1 MDGSTRTAGV
11 LSTDTGIIP
20 KFVPMDYVMFAL
32 TLVISCGIGI
42 FYAVWDRNRNTT
54 KDFLLGGQNMHPI
67 PVACSLVVTFM
78 SAMTLLGNPAE
89 IYNYNSMW
97 WWLVVPMTL
106 AVWSTN
112 TIFIPFFHNL
122 KIQSVF
128 EYLQMRFNR
137 ATSLFGC
144 YILILQTL
152 IYMAFLLY
160 APALALNAVTGV
172 HLWGSVIGMGFVVTF
187 YTTLGGM
194 KAVLWTDTFQAG
206 VIIAGLLAVLIKGSI
221 IQGGFDKAWEIANRN
236 DRIIFDEFN
245 PDPKVRHSVWSM
257 VFGGWAFWMYLY
269 GVNQAQVQRCLSCP
283 TVKKAQLAMWINLP
297 GLIFI
302 VSTCCMIGIVMYA
315 FYADCHPI
323 SFGLVDKTDQLVP
336 LYVMDILGDYP
347 GLPGVFVS
355 CVVSGS
361 LSSLS
366 SGLNALSAVTL
377 RDIMQNSCPGITSI
391 SEFRTTIIS
400 KLIVFF
406 YGVLAIGL
414 AYVVS
419 NLGSILQA
427 VYIVF
432 GILNGPLLGV
442 FTLGM
447 FFPWANRH
455 GSIAGLIASLA
466 ILFWIGIGSFV
477 YDLEQ
482 PPSRTFVTGCNFTA
496 KPSLAPPNVTSTS
509 PAETEY
515 SDPFI
520 EMYKLSYMYYTA
532 LGMLIVWVVGL
543 AVSFITGFTQP
554 ESLDARLICPVVEE
568 TFPCLPEKVKKF
580 FRFGIIHKGKYDREA
595 KVDMELSIKNSVNSL
610 RDLEKNNKNHSSSV
624 PSVTG
629 QINNT
634 SLDSTPASFS
644 LGSQDVEN
652 DSVTGCDNLG
662 YLSENP
668 KDMTKL

>member
-1 MDGSTRTAGV
+1 MSEGYSIYTGV
-11 LSTDTGIIP
+11 VKSFGIA
-20 KFVPMDYVMFAL
+20 DYIVFSL
-32 TLVISCGIGI
+32 TLLISTGIGI
-42 FYAVWDRNRNTT
+42 GFAIADRKKNTT
-54 KDFLLGGQNMHPI
+54 DEFLLGGKKMNVF
-67 PVACSLVVTFM
+67 PVAMSLMVTFM
-78 SAMTLLGNPAE
+78 SAMTLLGNPVE
-89 IYNYNSMW
+89 MYKYNTMF
-97 WWLVVPMTL
+97 WWLVVGMVL
-106 AVWSTN
+106 AMWSTC
-112 TIFIPFFHNL
+112 TVYTPFFYNL
-122 KIQSVF
+122 KNESVF
-128 EYLQMRFNR
+128 QYLQMRFDR

-144 YILILQTL
+144 YILIAQTL

-172 HLWGSVIGMGFVVTF
+172 HLWGSVIGMGCVVTF

-206 VIIAGLLAVLIKGSI
+206 VIIAGLLAVLIKGSMVE
-221 IQGGFDKAWEIANRN
+221 GGFDKAWEIANLHG
-236 DRIIFDEFN
+236 RIVFDEAN
-245 PDPKVRHSVWSM
+245 PDPKVRHSIWSM

-283 TVKKAQLAMWINLP
+283 TVRKAQLAMWINLP
-297 GLIFI
+297 GLMFI
-302 VSTCCMIGIVMYA
+302 VSTCCMIGIVMFA
-315 FYADCHPI
+315 FYVDCHPI
-323 SFGLVDKTDQLVP
+323 TYGLVDKTDQLVP
-336 LYVMDILGDYP
+336 LYVMDILGDFP

-377 RDIMQNSCPGITSI
+377 RDIMQESCSSLTKI

-419 NLGSILQA
+419 HLGSILQA

-447 FFPWANRH
+447 FFPWANRR
-455 GSIAGLIASLA
+455 GAFGGLIGSLA

-477 YDLEQ
+477 YNIET
-482 PPSRTFVTGCNFTA
+482 PVSPTFVTGCNFTA
-496 KPSLAPPNVTSTS
+496 KPTPSPVNVTTT
-509 PAETEY
+509 PATPTES

-532 LGMLIVWVVGL
+532 LGMLAVWGVGL
-543 AVSFITGFTQP
+543 PISFATGYTRP
-554 ESLDARLICPVVEE
+554 ETIDPRLICPVFEE
-568 TFPCLPEKVKKF
+568 MIPCLPAKVKKF
-580 FRFGIIHKGKYDREA
+580 FRFGIVHEGKYDKEA
-595 KVDMELSIKNSVNSL
+595 KTDIEMSIKG
-610 RDLEKNNKNHSSSV
+610 SSSNTLKA
-624 PSVTG
+624 S
-629 QINNT
+629 QT
-634 SLDSTPASFS
+634 SLTPDVLSDNVNETKTSKVS
-644 LGSQDVEN
+644 LEVGTEN
-652 DSVTGCDNLG
+652 GDAGKDNLG
-662 YLSENP
+662 YISDVDKSVTRL
-668 KDMTKL
+668 